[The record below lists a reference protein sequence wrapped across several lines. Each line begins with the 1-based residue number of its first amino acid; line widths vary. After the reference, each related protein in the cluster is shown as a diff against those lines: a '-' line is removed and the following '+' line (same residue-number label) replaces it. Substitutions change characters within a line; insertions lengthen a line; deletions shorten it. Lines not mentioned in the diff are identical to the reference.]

1 MNEDK
6 FLKAAEHAIY
16 ESITKMLASDYR
28 SPIVDIVK
36 ETAEKH
42 KDKLSELVESAFLG
56 AIESDQLKQSVN
68 QAMSDKLARNLVSG
82 LGGEIER
89 RVNELKADPVTRA
102 KITLALTEI
111 VSNKN

>member
-28 SPIVDIVK
+28 SPVVDAVK
-36 ETAEKH
+36 SVAEKH
-42 KDKLSELVESAFLG
+42 QDKVNNLVESAFLG
-56 AIESDQLKQSVN
+56 AIESEAFKASVN

-111 VSNKN
+111 VKG